1 MSPAPVPPVSP
12 GNPRP
17 AALRRAAAAAPPP
30 PWRLRWLLAAP
41 HRLAF
46 AAGALML
53 GASALWWALVLLARA
68 RGVPLPW
75 QLAPAQAHAL
85 LMVFGFMPQFFA
97 GFLFTAG
104 PRWLALP
111 PPDARTL
118 LAPVLA
124 QLVGWAVFLP
134 GVHAPTA
141 ALGTLLCA
149 AGLAA
154 VALGWSLFVLRF
166 WRLLR
171 ASRVDDRLHLR
182 CVAGALAFGALLL
195 WAAAAA
201 VALQHTPWLR
211 PLALAGVWG
220 FAGVV
225 FVSAAH
231 RMVPFF
237 GAAALPALEAWRPS
251 GLLAVFVGAMLV
263 EAAAHAAQALWW
275 PWPAAAHALLAALEA
290 ALALL
295 LLVLAWRWARQ
306 ARLRQRLLAMLFLG
320 FLWLGVALALAA
332 ASNALAA
339 AGGGSL
345 GLAPLH
351 AFTMGFLGST
361 LLAMVTRVTSGHGG
375 RALAADDVAWALFL
389 ALQGAVLLRLGAELL
404 PALAGVLTPAA
415 AVSWAAVTGAWALRY
430 GRWYGRPRID
440 GRPG

>member
-1 MSPAPVPPVSP
+1 MCPAPVPPAP
-12 GNPRP
+12 RRP
-17 AALRRAAAAAPPP
+17 AALRRAAAPPP
-30 PWRLRWLLAAP
+30 PWRLRWLFAAP
-41 HRLAF
+41 HRLTF
-46 AAGALML
+46 FAGALVL
-53 GASALWWALVLLARA
+53 GASALWWALALLARSQ
-68 RGVPLPW
+68 GVPLAW

-85 LMVFGFMPQFFA
+85 LMGFGFMPQFFA

-118 LAPVLA
+118 LTPVLA
-124 QLVGWAVFLP
+124 QLGGWAVFLM

-141 ALGTLLCA
+141 GLGTLLCA
-149 AGLAA
+149 AALAA
-154 VALGWSLFVLRF
+154 VASGWSLIVGRF

-182 CVAGALAFGALLL
+182 CVAAALAFGALLL
-195 WAAAAA
+195 WVAAVA
-201 VALQHTPWLR
+201 VALQRMPWLR

-225 FVSAAH
+225 FVSTAH

-237 GAAALPALEAWRPS
+237 GAAALPALDAWRP
-251 GLLAVFVGAMLV
+251 GVLLAVFVGAMLV
-263 EAAAHAAQALWW
+263 EAAAAAAQALWW
-275 PWPAAAHALLAALEA
+275 PWPAAAHALLVAIEA
-290 ALALL
+290 PVALL
-295 LLVLAWRWARQ
+295 LLTLAWRWARL
-306 ARLRQRLLAMLFLG
+306 APLRQRLLAMLYLSFV
-320 FLWLGVALALAA
+320 WLGVAFALAA
-332 ASNALAA
+332 ASNAVAA

-361 LLAMVTRVTSGHGG
+361 LLAMVTRVTSGQGG
-375 RALAADDVAWALFL
+375 RALAADRIAWALFL

-404 PALAGVLTPAA
+404 PALSGVLTPAA
-415 AVSWAAVTGAWALRY
+415 AVLWAVVTGAWALRY